1 MSRCSSCTKM
11 KMLSTP
17 TASTRKG
24 ITSMMMRVAETPA
37 YEHVPNAAATDNMGD
52 EARVSELKELASS
65 LGVSKSV
72 HFVLNQPYPVLKQL
86 FGQASVGIHT
96 MWNEHFGIGVVE
108 MMAAGLIT

>member
-37 YEHVPNAAATDNMGD
+37 YEHVPNAAATDNNTMITPTMPT
-52 EARVSELKELASS
+52 VNFASTNI
-65 LGVSKSV
+65 LDMD
-72 HFVLNQPYPVLKQL
+72 LNCP
-86 FGQASVGIHT
+86 
-96 MWNEHFGIGVVE
+96 
-108 MMAAGLIT
+108 